1 MIIIGHNCFN
11 TDKKLYRVSSIDEI
25 GKTPANSTLFV
36 PFDAEIISFLKE
48 NSINFA
54 TYVDNKKGVIFASSF
69 GAKYILVEKNMA
81 KEAQSIANDYLFDSR
96 VVAMIDSDEELD
108 EMIDARIDGVL
119 YEGGIV

>member
-36 PFDAEIISFLKE
+36 PFDVEIISFLKE

-54 TYVDNKKGVIFASSF
+54 TYVDSKKGVIFASSF